1 MYLVNTN
8 FAEYGIEK
16 AKRGNLKMQDKKLQN
31 ECKCDASKHIKGIKC
46 DVKNCVY
53 HADQNG
59 CYAGCISVGPREAD
73 CSAHTNCATFKP
85 REC

>member
-1 MYLVNTN
+1 M
-8 FAEYGIEK
+8 E
-16 AKRGNLKMQDKKLQN
+16 DKKLYN

-46 DVKNCVY
+46 DVRNCVY

-85 REC
+85 RECC

>member
-1 MYLVNTN
+1 MDCRTN
-8 FAEYGIEK
+8 KEGCAIPKE
-16 AKRGNLKMQDKKLQN
+16 
-31 ECKCDASKHIKGIKC
+31 HIKGINC

-53 HADQNG
+53 HADQNN

>member
-1 MYLVNTN
+1 M
-8 FAEYGIEK
+8 E
-16 AKRGNLKMQDKKLQN
+16 DKKLYN
-31 ECKCDASKHIKGIKC
+31 ECKCDTSKHIKGIKC

-53 HADQNG
+53 HANQNA

-85 REC
+85 RSC

>member
-1 MYLVNTN
+1 MEN
-8 FAEYGIEK
+8 
-16 AKRGNLKMQDKKLQN
+16 KKLTN

-53 HADQNG
+53 HAERNN
-59 CYAGCISVGPREAD
+59 CYAGSISVGPREAD
-73 CSAHTNCATFKP
+73 CSANTNCATFKP

>member
-1 MYLVNTN
+1 M
-8 FAEYGIEK
+8 
-16 AKRGNLKMQDKKLQN
+16 AKKRKEVIKVEDKKLHN

-46 DVKNCVY
+46 DVRNCVY

-59 CYAGCISVGPREAD
+59 CYAGSISVGPREAD